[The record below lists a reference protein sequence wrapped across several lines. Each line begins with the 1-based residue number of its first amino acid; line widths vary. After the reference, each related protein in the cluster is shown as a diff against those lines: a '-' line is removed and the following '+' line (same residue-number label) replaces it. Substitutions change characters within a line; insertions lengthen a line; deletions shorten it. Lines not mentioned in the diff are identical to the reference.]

1 MEISKEYVEQ
11 RVFNSSKKIILDL
24 DRAAEVALLLPLEE
38 HEVIIAC
45 LKGVL
50 HSEMSTYFS
59 AFFRKFTTSQTEIQ
73 TVITVNIEGLDLHN
87 LVEIYK
93 RNMAILFR
101 SLISLNDYDLDSLLT
116 QTPQFIRDYFTG
128 YRSLLLMVL
137 SGFKRANALE
147 GQKKSEALMKIYE
160 TLMQRRRFAWAI
172 EILNQVPE
180 DFRKLH
186 LEKQK

>member
-1 MEISKEYVEQ
+1 
-11 RVFNSSKKIILDL
+11 
-24 DRAAEVALLLPLEE
+24 
-38 HEVIIAC
+38 
-45 LKGVL
+45 
-50 HSEMSTYFS
+50 
-59 AFFRKFTTSQTEIQ
+59 
-73 TVITVNIEGLDLHN
+73 VITVNIEGLDLHN